1 MVNEDPATIPRDPE
15 STIKTQSNTVNED
28 PAAVLRDPNRIKR
41 SQWGPC
47 GGPQRPKRFNERA
60 SHTVDEDPASF
71 PGYPETG
78 QQTNPNEKYRRYP
91 QISPQTRSNKETHK
105 SATVDYRPN
114 DVGA

>member
-28 PAAVLRDPNRIKR
+28 PAAVLRDPNRVKR

-71 PGYPETG
+71 PGYPETC
-78 QQTNPNEKYRRYP
+78 QSNKPKREVPKIPTNQPPNEK
-91 QISPQTRSNKETHK
+91 
-105 SATVDYRPN
+105 
-114 DVGA
+114 